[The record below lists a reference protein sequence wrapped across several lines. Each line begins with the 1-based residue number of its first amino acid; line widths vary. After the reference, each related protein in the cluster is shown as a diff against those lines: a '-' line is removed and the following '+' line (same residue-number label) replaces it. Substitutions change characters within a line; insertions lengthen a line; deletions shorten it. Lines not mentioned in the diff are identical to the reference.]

1 MQRHLAIHID
11 WLVSCFSNSSSIPR
25 PRYMCIYI
33 FFFFFKF
40 ASLFPQRITILM
52 VSIVAMLQRS
62 LKNIASFIYDFP
74 RMTKPT
80 VTVSLFVFVQSS
92 TLRFSSVL
100 FVDDGVER
108 KVTDFGLR
116 RKIKRAS
123 VVPSNLVILAPVL
136 AGNYSSMEVIFAL
149 LEFARIGRM
158 SVRFGYF
165 VQFVRWVPCKWLTLF
180 VCKIDILRQRLIQFF
195 S

>member
-25 PRYMCIYI
+25 PRYMSIYI

-80 VTVSLFVFVQSS
+80 VAFSLSLSLCLVLCSSIFFRFIRRRRSRTKSHGFRIKTENQKGVRSSQQSGDPCTCARGKLLFNGSDFCVIGVCANWKNVCAIRLFRPIRTVDTVQM
-92 TLRFSSVL
+92 
-100 FVDDGVER
+100 VDA
-108 KVTDFGLR
+108 F
-116 RKIKRAS
+116 
-123 VVPSNLVILAPVL
+123 
-136 AGNYSSMEVIFAL
+136 
-149 LEFARIGRM
+149 
-158 SVRFGYF
+158 
-165 VQFVRWVPCKWLTLF
+165 
-180 VCKIDILRQRLIQFF
+180 RLQN
-195 S
+195 